1 MNLTDFLS
9 QQVEHGGILFPQLHL
24 PKSYPTLGRIWLL
37 TFKIIGMTNDR
48 KVKFSPLRL
57 EAGRAGELKLNFDN
71 DVT

>member
-9 QQVEHGGILFPQLHL
+9 QQVEHEGILFPQLHL

-37 TFKIIGMTNDR
+37 TFKTIGATDDQ

-57 EAGRAGELKLNFDN
+57 EVGRAGELKLDC
-71 DVT
+71 